1 MNPDSLGA
9 VNKRVTTEVLR
20 KRKAEPNLSESDSE
34 YSTDNSSRSK
44 RKYGG
49 NLFIF
54 IFFLGGA
61 PTSISSFFCP
71 SVRLSGCVSQ
81 LFQLLIIGC
90 FTPYKTYKI
99 SQSFHFASNCPTE
112 PKVQI

>member
-20 KRKAEPNLSESDSE
+20 KRKSEPNLSESDSE

-44 RKYGG
+44 RKYRG

-54 IFFLGGA
+54 IFLGGA
-61 PTSISSFFCP
+61 PTSISRFFRSLRSPHTFVP
-71 SVRLSGCVSQ
+71 SSRL
-81 LFQLLIIGC
+81 L
-90 FTPYKTYKI
+90 KTRMYEHI
-99 SQSFHFASNCPTE
+99 SRGLS
-112 PKVQI
+112 I